1 MVLMENAIAIR
12 PMIYKEAR
20 ECVDQINANM
30 TNIRA
35 LVLDLY
41 EREGWSAL
49 GYANWRDCVT
59 AEFQSSQ
66 AYLYR
71 QLEAA
76 QTEKVISPIGEKEIP
91 ESQLRPL
98 TKLRGNPE
106 QQRTAWQ
113 KAVEIAPEGK
123 VTAAHVS
130 KVVKEITGEQPK
142 PYVLKPHEPIIKQEL
157 ISEDFQLAYDAMII
171 ELKNARATK
180 WKNTSYKG
188 ALEMMRT
195 LVVITEQMGKKRG
208 AVR

>member
-1 MVLMENAIAIR
+1 MENAIAIR

-35 LVLDLY
+35 LVLDLH

-113 KAVEIAPEGK
+113 KAVETAPDGK

-130 KVVKEITGEQPK
+130 KVVKEIIGE
-142 PYVLKPHEPIIKQEL
+142 PHQLQKEDIDV
-157 ISEDFQLAYDAMII
+157 ISESRNLSNIKTAWNTCSTSDKMAFI
-171 ELKNARATK
+171 K
-180 WKNTSYKG
+180 W
-188 ALEMMRT
+188 
-195 LVVITEQMGKKRG
+195 GKEYFNCYFK
-208 AVR
+208 